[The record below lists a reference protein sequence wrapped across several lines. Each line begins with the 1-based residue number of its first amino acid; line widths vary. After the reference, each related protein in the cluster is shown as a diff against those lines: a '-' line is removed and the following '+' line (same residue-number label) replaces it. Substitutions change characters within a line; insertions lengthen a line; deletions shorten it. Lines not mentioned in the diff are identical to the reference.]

1 MRDAVATGGRLSGR
15 SVPRQ
20 PRVVASLNSPLSE
33 WQRSVVLL
41 ARSKLERHEDYEL
54 GYSDREQV
62 ATG

>member
-1 MRDAVATGGRLSGR
+1 MRDAVAAAGWALCAEAAEYSRKFG
-15 SVPRQ
+15 P
-20 PRVVASLNSPLSE
+20 LNS

-41 ARSKLERHEDYEL
+41 ARSNLERHEDYEL